1 MIDCSVDRTLEKS
14 CHGSACFR
22 AVFLHV
28 YQEIR
33 FVVDLILYSNMW
45 LGIIAQCL
53 EVTDYTVYVF
63 PLNLD
68 ICQCLERF
76 DLHVY
81 LLPFLVLTMMINTGT
96 IGSKP
101 AIGKLK
107 PSAGV
112 RIK

>member
-45 LGIIAQCL
+45 LGVTAQCL

-68 ICQCLERF
+68 ICQP
-76 DLHVY
+76 Y
-81 LLPFLVLTMMINTGT
+81 LSGT
-96 IGSKP
+96 LRSP
-101 AIGKLK
+101 CV
-107 PSAGV
+107 SSSV
-112 RIK
+112 SSVDYDD